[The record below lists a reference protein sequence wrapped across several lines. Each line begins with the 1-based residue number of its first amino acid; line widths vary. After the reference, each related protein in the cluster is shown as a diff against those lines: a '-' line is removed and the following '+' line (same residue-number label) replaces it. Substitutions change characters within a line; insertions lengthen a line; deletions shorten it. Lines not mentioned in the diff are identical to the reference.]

1 MKRGDF
7 NSNEGVSL
15 NLILILLVPVL
26 IIGFFA
32 GSPILSA
39 KLIVD
44 SELNKIAYLTI
55 AVVLFIIGILFT
67 IFLVR
72 EILKLIALINLD
84 DSL

>member
-67 IFLVR
+67 R
-72 EILKLIALINLD
+72 
-84 DSL
+84 SLAKVPVH